1 MTEAVLDASVVLK
14 WFRADGERNVD
25 AARELRARFEAG
37 QLLAFAPP
45 LLFLEILNVAGRRWR
60 LRPAE
65 LQRLAAI
72 LPNLGLQIV
81 EPELAVLANRVA
93 NGLTAYD
100 AAYVAVAEQTG
111 ALLITDD
118 RGILSVAADLTAPLA
133 DGPQRPR
140 S

>member
-1 MTEAVLDASVVLK
+1 M
-14 WFRADGERNVD
+14 
-25 AARELRARFEAG
+25 
-37 QLLAFAPP
+37 
-45 LLFLEILNVAGRRWR
+45 
-60 LRPAE
+60 
-65 LQRLAAI
+65 AAI

-81 EPELAVLANRVA
+81 EPELAVLANWVA

-133 DGPQRPR
+133 DGLQRPR